1 MAEDS
6 DSLYEWESDDDGYI
20 PNDLNFF
27 DLVDNVS
34 NALDAVSAQIKNGQK
49 DLLFKSQELKTKTA
63 QAWQSQRA
71 QLERRRARLQIR
83 LLSLHSKITTDQKVV
98 RIRDKI
104 SFVVGVGN
112 ACISPWM
119 AAQYPEWIPHYYT
132 LQALYL
138 IPIRFFIYKRRSWH
152 YFVYDLCYYVNLLTV
167 LWLYVFPSS
176 QWLFISL
183 FCLTHGPIAWAII
196 AWRNSFV
203 FHSLDKVT
211 SLFIHIFPPFTL
223 YTVRWLY
230 PDPQSR
236 FPALEGLDKLEFL
249 RSLGLSLAVYSVW
262 QLLYY
267 IFIVVGRR
275 DKVEKGLRA
284 TSYSWLLNDPR
295 NQAGPLARVANM
307 FGPKNKVYM
316 FILLQGIYAILT
328 IVPTV
333 FYYHSFWLN
342 TAFLVGMFITSVWN
356 GASYY
361 IDVFSRRY
369 TMELEKL
376 QKERKE
382 VTDNG
387 AETVADAVI
396 SAIEEKEKEESE
408 GVRNRAKTES

>member
-1 MAEDS
+1 MATDQDDS
-6 DSLYEWESDDDGYI
+6 ICEWESDDDGYTS
-20 PNDLNFF
+20 NDLNFF
-27 DLVDNVS
+27 DLIDHVS
-34 NALDAVSAQIKNGQK
+34 NALESVTGQIQKGQK
-49 DLLFKSQELKTKTA
+49 ELLYKSQEFKDKTTK
-63 QAWQSQRA
+63 AWHTQRA
-71 QLERRRARLQIR
+71 QLERRRAKLQTRLET
-83 LLSLHSKITTDQKVV
+83 LHTRFTSDQKVV
-98 RIRDKI
+98 RIRDKV

-112 ACISPWM
+112 ACLSPWM
-119 AAQYPEWIPHYYT
+119 AAKYPEWVPHWYT

-138 IPIRFFIYKRRSWH
+138 IPLRFFIYKSRSWH
-152 YFVYDLCYYVNLLTV
+152 YFVYDLCYFVNVLTV

-203 FHSLDKVT
+203 FHSMDKVT
-211 SLFIHIFPPFTL
+211 SLFIHIFPPFAL
-223 YTVRWLY
+223 YTVRWLH
-230 PDPQSR
+230 PDIGARNAQY
-236 FPALEGLDKLEFL
+236 PALEELETLDFTRALQF
-249 RSLGLSLAVYSVW
+249 SLAVYSVW

-295 NQAGPLARVANM
+295 NQGGLFSRVANT

-316 FILLQGIYAILT
+316 FMLLQGLYAVLT

-333 FYYHSFWLN
+333 LYYRYFWLN
-342 TAFLVGMFITSVWN
+342 TAFLVGMFVTSVWN

-361 IDVFSRRY
+361 IDVFSRQY
-369 TMELEKL
+369 TIELEKL

-382 VTDNG
+382 IKREIDDG
-387 AETVADAVI
+387 TVVASGD
-396 SAIEEKEKEESE
+396 E
-408 GVRNRAKTES
+408 GLRNRVKMEN